1 MWNLIV
7 IVNNVDIIIF
17 YFINLNL
24 QYTCLN
30 LFMPFITNIG
40 LYTFWIIICGIL
52 ALFGGEKGRNVAL
65 ILLLAIVIGHIFTE
79 ALKYIFIRPR
89 PYQVLSGVHQ
99 LAVMDNPSFP
109 SGHATQIFMACII
122 LGSKYG
128 YILLFLLLAILVSFS
143 RIYIGVHYPSDVLA
157 GALLG
162 IGISIIVLRF
172 EDNILNLK
180 NRIISFVKIKYGLN
194 KI

>member
-1 MWNLIV
+1 MWNIIG

-24 QYTCLN
+24 HYIGLD
-30 LFMPFITNIG
+30 LFMLFITNIG
-40 LYTFWIIICGIL
+40 LYTFWIVICGIF

-65 ILLLAIVIGHIFTE
+65 ILLIAIIIAHICTE

-89 PYQVLSGVHQ
+89 PYQVLAEVHQ
-99 LAVMDNPSFP
+99 LAVMDSPSFP
-109 SGHATQIFMACII
+109 SGHATQIFMVGII
-122 LGSKYG
+122 LGKKYG
-128 YILLFLLLAILVSFS
+128 YIILFILLAILVSFS
-143 RIYIGVHYPSDVLA
+143 RIYIGVHYPSDVIA

-162 IGISIIVLRF
+162 MGIGITVLHF

-180 NRIISFVKIKYGLN
+180 NKVKDSFKTIIF
-194 KI
+194 